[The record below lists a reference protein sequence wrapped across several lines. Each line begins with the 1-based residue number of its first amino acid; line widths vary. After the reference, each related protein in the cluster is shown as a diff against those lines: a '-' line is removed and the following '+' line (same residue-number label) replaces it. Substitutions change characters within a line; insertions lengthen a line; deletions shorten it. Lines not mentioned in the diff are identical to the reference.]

1 MDKKEVLEFLEKSN
15 YRSLKKA
22 RQRLKKK
29 LVDYKGGKC
38 EICGYDK
45 CINAL
50 DFHHL
55 NPNEKD
61 FCISNYM
68 VLSFDK
74 LKKEVDKCILVC
86 ANCHRE
92 IHAKENEEKEIAM
105 EKKEKEIY
113 TEILNNRNTY
123 KEFITKVKDS
133 YKFLIYTDII
143 NDMKQNMSR
152 EEIFS
157 KYHINNKT
165 FNKFLKE
172 NNLEYSKAK
181 KVTIKPNKEELIDLL
196 KENSKSSIGRVFGVS
211 CSAVIKWCKKYN
223 IQN

>member
-61 FCISNYM
+61 FCISKYM

-92 IHAKENEEKEIAM
+92 IHSKENEEKEIAM

-196 KENSKSSIGRVFGVS
+196 KENSKSSIGRMFGVS

>member
-1 MDKKEVLEFLEKSN
+1 MDKKEVLDFLKNSN
-15 YRSLKKA
+15 YRSVKTA
-22 RQRLKKK
+22 RQNLKKK

-45 CINAL
+45 CIDAL

-61 FCISNYM
+61 FGISEYGI
-68 VLSFDK
+68 LSFER

-86 ANCHRE
+86 CRCHRE
-92 IHAKENEEKEIAM
+92 IHSKQNEKSEKLMGE
-105 EKKEKEIY
+105 KEKEIY
-113 TEILNNRNTY
+113 AEILNNRELY
-123 KEFITKVKDS
+123 KGVITNVKNS

-165 FNKFLKE
+165 FNNFLKE
-172 NNLEYSKAK
+172 NNLQYSKTK
-181 KVTIKPNKEELIDLL
+181 KVKVKPTKEELIELL
-196 KENSKSSIGRVFGVS
+196 KTNSKSGIGRIFGVS
-211 CSAVIKWCKKYN
+211 CGSVIKWCKKYN
-223 IQN
+223 LQN

>member
-1 MDKKEVLEFLEKSN
+1 MDKEEVLEFLEKSN

-61 FCISNYM
+61 FGISNYT

-92 IHAKENEEKEIAM
+92 IHAKENEETEIAM

-123 KEFITKVKDS
+123 KESITNVKDS

-196 KENSKSSIGRVFGVS
+196 KENSKSSIGRMFGVS

>member
-1 MDKKEVLEFLEKSN
+1 MDKEEVLEFLEKSN

-61 FCISNYM
+61 FGISNYT

-92 IHAKENEEKEIAM
+92 IHAKENEETEIAM

-123 KEFITKVKDS
+123 KESITNVKDS

-181 KVTIKPNKEELIDLL
+181 KVTIKPNKDELIDLL
-196 KENSKSSIGRVFGVS
+196 KENSKSSIGRMFGVS

>member
-1 MDKKEVLEFLEKSN
+1 MDKKEVLEFLGKSN

-61 FCISNYM
+61 FGISNYM

-92 IHAKENEEKEIAM
+92 IHAKENEETEIAM

-123 KEFITKVKDS
+123 KEFITNVKDS

-196 KENSKSSIGRVFGVS
+196 KENSKSSIGRMFGVS
-211 CSAVIKWCKKYN
+211 CSAVIKWCKKFN